1 MFNTEVL
8 VSLGGD
14 VGEDVLEHLLVL
26 FEAELRQQSSQLYS
40 NSDPLMVDEI
50 LEILHI
56 LKNTSRLYGVE
67 MLQERVD
74 VLYERAQFTQEDI
87 AELRSIIDK
96 TVAHVPLIKESL

>member
-8 VSLGGD
+8 VSLGDD

-26 FEAELRQQSSQLYS
+26 FEAELRHQSSQLYS

-74 VLYERAQFTQEDI
+74 VLYERAQFTKEDI
-87 AELRSIIDK
+87 AELRNIIDK